1 MEPKYTVE
9 SCMTQ
14 EEYVKFNEAV
24 IRSSGM
30 NRIMIPVC
38 TGIIIVLGIYRMVQG
53 RIGIGI
59 YLIALAILFNVFLG
73 FSTRRRAIR
82 TWQATKELQN
92 RKVRYYFYDDHMESE
107 SLGNGAGA
115 GTSEAAGSGTGS
127 RSAVRYDSLH
137 RVLETPT
144 NFYILTSAGQGIAIR
159 KEDCEP
165 GLIEL
170 LQGIKK

>member
-24 IRSSGM
+24 IRSSRV
-30 NRIMIPVC
+30 NKVMIPVC

-73 FSTRRRAIR
+73 FSAKRRALR
-82 TWQATKELQN
+82 TWEANRDMQN
-92 RKVRYYFYDDHMESE
+92 RKVKYYFYDDHFESE
-107 SLGNGAGA
+107 PVNSSSQSGQNPAQSA
-115 GTSEAAGSGTGS
+115 NRAAT
-127 RSAVRYDSLH
+127 RYDALH
-137 RVLETPT
+137 KVLETPT
-144 NFYILTSAGQGIAIR
+144 NFYILSSAGQGIAIR